1 MKTLITILWSLLLI
15 AFFSTLFY
23 WVGKALIEW
32 IGWLI
37 WRVKLQMK
45 RCKEKRRKRRNSSK
59 FDGAYLD
66 SLIEKSKGNWKD
78 INPDEWVNDLRGK
91 S

>member
-15 AFFSTLFY
+15 AFFSILFY
-23 WVGKALIEW
+23 WVGKALTELG
-32 IGWLI
+32 GWLI

-45 RCKEKRRKRRNSSK
+45 RCKEKRRKRRNRSK
-59 FDGAYLD
+59 FDGEYLD
-66 SLIEKSKGNWKD
+66 SLIKKSKGNWKD
-78 INPDEWVNDLRGK
+78 IDADEWVNDLRGK